1 MVVPLRLN
9 MPADNVLARFC
20 KMVLRPNVGLPEMP
34 SALDMVMPEPTAN
47 ERLVT
52 VLALSLTINPVLAAF
67 RLDAEP
73 VMLIVTVPPAPE
85 SVKDKPVVASN

>member
-1 MVVPLRLN
+1 M
-9 MPADNVLARFC
+9 
-20 KMVLRPNVGLPEMP
+20 
-34 SALDMVMPEPTAN
+34 
-47 ERLVT
+47 T

-85 SVKDKPVVASN
+85 SVKDSPVVVNN